1 MRRFLLD
8 DYCSMTNGISAY
20 QAVDP
25 DFHNITASQLA
36 VDGEVEQCPISHSL
50 VLIKEAPD
58 A

>member
-1 MRRFLLD
+1 
-8 DYCSMTNGISAY
+8 MTNGISAY